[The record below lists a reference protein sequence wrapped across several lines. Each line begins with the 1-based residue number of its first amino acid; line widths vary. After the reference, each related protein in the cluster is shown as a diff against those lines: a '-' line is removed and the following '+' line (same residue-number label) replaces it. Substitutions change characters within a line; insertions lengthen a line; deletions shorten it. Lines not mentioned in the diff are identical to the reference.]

1 MGKNRAY
8 LRFKILKQELMLN
21 IVTGTLNSSKNTI
34 QGVPKSMDKMYSL
47 LMYPLL
53 RLVGNPSLAL
63 SEAGIV
69 KF

>member
-8 LRFKILKQELMLN
+8 LRFKILKQQLMLS
-21 IVTGTLNSSKNTI
+21 IVTGTLKSSKNTI
-34 QGVPKSMDKMYSL
+34 QGVPKSMDKMYS

>member
-8 LRFKILKQELMLN
+8 LRFKILKQQLMLN

-47 LMYPLL
+47 MYPLL

>member
-1 MGKNRAY
+1 MGKSRAY
-8 LRFKILKQELMLN
+8 LRFKILKQQLMLN

-34 QGVPKSMDKMYSL
+34 QGAPKSMDKMYS